1 MGHGV
6 LKVMEG
12 GWQKMA
18 EQGVNFQLNSLA
30 EKNIAK
36 HNNQP
41 TFLPHRR
48 MVCCQEL
55 GREDARTCSSKVH
68 QNAEIRGGD
77 CGDDRKSHLAVV
89 KSTFMCHKNNGRGN
103 WCIVQHS
110 AQCTLYIKLS
120 YVIGVCYR
128 LS

>member
-1 MGHGV
+1 MGRGV

-12 GWQKMA
+12 EWQKMA
-18 EQGVNFQLNSLA
+18 EQGVNVQLNSLA

-48 MVCCQEL
+48 VLCCQEL
-55 GREDARTCSSKVH
+55 GREDAPTCSSKVH
-68 QNAEIRGGD
+68 SNAEIRGGD

-89 KSTFMCHKNNGRGN
+89 KSTFRCHKNNGRGN
-103 WCIVQHS
+103 
-110 AQCTLYIKLS
+110 
-120 YVIGVCYR
+120 
-128 LS
+128 